1 MKNTSKKSGLYK
13 YLHKNSDNSKII
25 CNLCEQSYS
34 IKTSY
39 TVIKR
44 HFLNHHKK
52 EYEEFLTQEQKQL
65 IQKLDNVEKNN
76 IEKDN
81 NQAKI
86 TNFYKSNN
94 NNNSIS
100 FNNETEQK
108 FYLIVKDTLY
118 TYNAKNIKII
128 YE

>member
-1 MKNTSKKSGLYK
+1 MKDTSKKSGLYK
-13 YLHKNSDNSKII
+13 FLHKNSDITKII
-25 CNLCEQSYS
+25 CDLCEQSYS

-39 TVIKR
+39 TIIKK
-44 HFLNHHKK
+44 HFIKFHKK
-52 EYEEFLTQEQKQL
+52 EYEEFLNQEHKQL
-65 IQKLDNVEKNN
+65 VQKLDNVEKNN

-81 NQAKI
+81 TQAKI

-108 FYLIVKDTLY
+108 FHLIVKDTLY
-118 TYNAKNIKII
+118 TYNAKKIKII